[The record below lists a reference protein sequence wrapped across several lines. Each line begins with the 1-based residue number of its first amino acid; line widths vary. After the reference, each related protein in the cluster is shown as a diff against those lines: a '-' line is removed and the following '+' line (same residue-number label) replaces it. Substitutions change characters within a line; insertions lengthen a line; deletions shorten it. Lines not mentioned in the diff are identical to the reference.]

1 MNTPP
6 TVKPRTRIVCT
17 LGPASD
23 SDDIVRG
30 MIRNGMDVARLN
42 FSHGDHPT
50 HAARIEQVSRIAREE
65 QAVVAILGDLQGPKL
80 RVGEIA
86 GGPIQLKTGVT
97 FTLTTR
103 HVPGDAAIVGVDFPD
118 LPDSVQPGA
127 RILLNDGMIELRVL
141 SVDKTDVVTQV
152 INGGELS
159 SHKGINLPGLP
170 LKISALTDKDRADLE
185 FAIEQRVDYVALS
198 FVRHAEDV
206 MELKRLMAG
215 RGATI
220 PVIAKIEKPEAIEH
234 FDSILSISDGVMVAR
249 GDLGVEAPPEKVPI
263 YQKMIIRKANVA
275 GKPVITATQMLES
288 MISNPR
294 PTRAEA
300 SDVANAILDGT
311 DAVMLSGE
319 TAVGK
324 YPVQAV
330 EMMARIAREAEGNV
344 QFHRSWP
351 QTEDGRV
358 SITDAIGSSTCE
370 IAREL
375 NARVILTATSSGFTA
390 RTISRHRPH
399 TPIFAVT
406 WNEETHRRLALVWG
420 VQSAVVPAAP
430 NTEIMMASSIEAA
443 LDQGVVQKG
452 DCVVITAGVPVGMA
466 GRTNMIQVQTV
477 GEIA

>member
-6 TVKPRTRIVCT
+6 AVKPRTRIVCT
-17 LGPASD
+17 LGPATD
-23 SDDIVRG
+23 SDDMVRG

-50 HAARIEQVSRIAREE
+50 HAARIERVSRIAKEE
-65 QAVVAILGDLQGPKL
+65 GAVVAILGDLQGPKL

-86 GGPIQLKTGVT
+86 GGPILKTGAT

-103 HVPGDAAIVGVDFPD
+103 HVPGDATVVSVDFSD
-118 LPDSVQPGA
+118 LPDSVHPGD
-127 RILLNDGMIELRVL
+127 RILLNDGMIELRVA
-141 SVDKTDVVTQV
+141 SVDKTDVVTEV
-152 INGGELS
+152 VNGGELS
-159 SHKGINLPGLP
+159 SHKGINLPGIP
-170 LKISALTDKDRADLE
+170 LNISALTDKDRTDLE
-185 FAIEQRVDYVALS
+185 FAIQQRDDYVALS
-198 FVRHAEDV
+198 FVRRAEDV
-206 MELKRLMAG
+206 MELKRLMAA
-215 RGATI
+215 RGVTI
-220 PVIAKIEKPEAIEH
+220 PVIAKIEKPEAIQQI
-234 FDSILSISDGVMVAR
+234 DSILSISDGVMVAR

-263 YQKMIIRKANVA
+263 FQKMIIRKANVA

-319 TAVGK
+319 TAVGN
-324 YPVQAV
+324 YPLQAV
-330 EMMARIAREAEGNV
+330 EMMARIAHEAEGNV
-344 QFHRSWP
+344 QFHRSWSP
-351 QTEDGRV
+351 TEDGRV
-358 SITDAIGSSTCE
+358 SITDAIGTSTCE

-399 TPIFAVT
+399 APIFAVT
-406 WNEETHRRLALVWG
+406 WNEETQRRLALVWG
-420 VQSAVVPAAP
+420 VQSAIVPAAP
-430 NTEIMMASSIEAA
+430 DTEIMMASSIEAA
-443 LDQGVVQKG
+443 LDKGVVQKG
-452 DCVVITAGVPVGMA
+452 DCVVITAGVPVGVA
-466 GRTNMIQVQTV
+466 GRTNMIQVRTV